1 MRVFKRSGKWSY
13 DFRYKGKRYRKDGF
27 RTKILARNS
36 ANEKYNQLTKGI
48 DLENKIPFSDYAK
61 DWIQTYKKENLSDK
75 TFHHYERIAEKI
87 EKHFQETPINAI
99 TRTRYQKFLNIY
111 NKELSQDQLG
121 RLHAVCKKLVE
132 SAIYDGLI
140 YKNFTIG
147 IEVKSKKSP
156 LKKESDKFIEIEEL
170 KRIKQYYLDR
180 VKHYAPSTHII
191 LLMIETGGRFSDCIN
206 LKREDINKVKS
217 EVFLNG
223 TKNRTA
229 QRYVKVSK
237 SLIKI
242 LLDYANHHPV
252 SIEGYLFTHKGKRID
267 NAALNKSIKQ
277 ACINLGINRNIT
289 SHAFR
294 HSHASYLIY
303 KNINIYYISK
313 RLGHADISVTLR
325 DYGHLLKETEKE
337 DEKQTIALM
346 EKI

>member
-1 MRVFKRSGKWSY
+1 M
-13 DFRYKGKRYRKDGF
+13 
-27 RTKILARNS
+27 
-36 ANEKYNQLTKGI
+36 
-48 DLENKIPFSDYAK
+48 
-61 DWIQTYKKENLSDK
+61 
-75 TFHHYERIAEKI
+75 
-87 EKHFQETPINAI
+87 
-99 TRTRYQKFLNIY
+99 
-111 NKELSQDQLG
+111 
-121 RLHAVCKKLVE
+121 
-132 SAIYDGLI
+132 
-140 YKNFTIG
+140 
-147 IEVKSKKSP
+147 
-156 LKKESDKFIEIEEL
+156 EEL